1 MIVGDKQEEFEEQH
15 YANTIIKSLHTV
27 RIGRINEFTPNYDYI
42 VDLSE
47 RVTKQLKSLA
57 DPE

>member
-1 MIVGDKQEEFEEQH
+1 MSAQEELEERQ
-15 YANTIIKSLHTV
+15 YADKIIKSLHTILNY
-27 RIGRINEFTPNYDYI
+27 IGKINEFTPNYDCM

-47 RVTKQLKSLA
+47 RITKQLKSLA

>member
-1 MIVGDKQEEFEEQH
+1 MSAQEELEERQ
-15 YANTIIKSLHTV
+15 YADKIIKNLYTILNY
-27 RIGRINEFTPNYDYI
+27 IGKINEFTPNYDCM

-47 RVTKQLKSLA
+47 RITKQLKSLA